1 LLRALRETLGA
12 DSTLYNFNAYSDNKA
27 LFQYRMHTLPAE
39 ISDNLGT
46 STLLAAWNAAIYV
59 GQIEDERLE
68 AAIARG
74 TYLASTRRVLRKYG
88 GLWFNNETFVISRA
102 RG

>member
-1 LLRALRETLGA
+1 
-12 DSTLYNFNAYSDNKA
+12 
-27 LFQYRMHTLPAE
+27 MHTLPAE
-39 ISDNLGT
+39 ITESLGT

-68 AAIARG
+68 AAIGRG
-74 TYLASTRRVLRKYG
+74 TYLHSTRRVLRKYG
-88 GLWFNNETFVISRA
+88 GLWFNNEAFVISRG